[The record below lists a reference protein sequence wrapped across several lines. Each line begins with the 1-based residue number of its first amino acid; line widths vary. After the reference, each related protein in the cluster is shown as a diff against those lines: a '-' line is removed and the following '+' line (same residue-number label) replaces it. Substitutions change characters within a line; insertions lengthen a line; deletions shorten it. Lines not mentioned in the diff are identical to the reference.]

1 MRVCVCMHGCLHVC
15 ACSLLFFR
23 SLHYTTQL
31 SLKRAPNAASAHPN
45 PSISA
50 ASAYQMLLQVP
61 CGRHA
66 GRAHV
71 FASGREQGRQGSMM
85 LLVARHTSHL
95 TPHTSHL
102 TPHPSPIQAP
112 SLAFVSS
119 LWVRCRCHHAWL
131 TLTTASCLSVQ
142 CLETASW

>member
-1 MRVCVCMHGCLHVC
+1 MKPCIVNCTGVLC
-15 ACSLLFFR
+15 ACACACMDVCTCVRVPFCSFAA
-23 SLHYTTQL
+23 HITPHTTQL

-102 TPHPSPIQAP
+102 TPHTSHLTPHTSHLTHHPTRHRHWPS
-112 SLAFVSS
+112 S
-119 LWVRCRCHHAWL
+119 R
-131 TLTTASCLSVQ
+131 ASG
-142 CLETASW
+142 